1 MNDLNSV
8 QNIDDILYIKLRELE
23 NKCTEYGYIKEN
35 SIKIISVS
43 SGFLNPIIFVP
54 FIEYRVLCSALIF
67 KPNVNDIYLVD
78 VLSINKIGIMCCIKY
93 KHNNKTIIPIKI
105 IISKH
110 NQDIS
115 LLENIKVNDKIYIK
129 IVCYKFSKNS
139 YCIESIANLVSN
151 SYIENIKKYKCII
164 DKLNNIKHECVVS
177 IEKIYK
183 YYNILKFILDKETI
197 SYNELFIYE
206 FILKNNITTDINID
220 KYTDMYNDYIINFNK
235 KEEISTN
242 SGKSDDIILDDD
254 MEYDN
259 DTNYETNPDI
269 EDETNPELDEDTGY
283 IYDED
288 GELQDS
294 GVEIDDDDDEDED
307 EDEDEDNEDD
317 NIDDED
323 DENINNE
330 NINNNK
336 KIRSIKKM

>member
-54 FIEYRVLCSALIF
+54 FIEYKVLCSALIF

-93 KHNNKTIIPIKI
+93 KYNNKTIIPIKI

-110 NQDIS
+110 NQNVE
-115 LLENIKVNDKIYIK
+115 LLENIKIDDKIYIK

-139 YCIESIANLVSN
+139 YCIESIANLVSKD
-151 SYIENIKKYKCII
+151 YIENIKKYKCII
-164 DKLNNIKHECVVS
+164 NELNNIKHECVIS
-177 IEKIYK
+177 IDKIYK

-206 FILKNNITTDINID
+206 FIIKNNINDEDINITNLD
-220 KYTDMYNDYIINFNK
+220 KYVDLYNDYLINFNK
-235 KEEISTN
+235 KKEITTN
-242 SGKSDDIILDDD
+242 KSNNIIIDDD
-254 MEYDN
+254 DYDN

-269 EDETNPELDEDTGY
+269 EDETNPDLDEDNGY
-283 IYDED
+283 AYDED
-288 GELQDS
+288 DELQES
-294 GVEIDDDDDEDED
+294 GIEIDEENNEDEDDEDDDDDDEDDDIEN
-307 EDEDEDNEDD
+307 DEDNSS
-317 NIDDED
+317 NQAT
-323 DENINNE
+323 
-330 NINNNK
+330 K
-336 KIRSIKKM
+336 KIHSIKKM

>member
-54 FIEYRVLCSALIF
+54 FIEYKVLCSALIF

-110 NQDIS
+110 NQNVE
-115 LLENIKVNDKIYIK
+115 LLENIKIDDKIYIK

-139 YCIESIANLVSN
+139 YCIESIANLVSKD
-151 SYIENIKKYKCII
+151 YIENIKKYKCII
-164 DKLNNIKHECVVS
+164 DELNNIKHDCVIS
-177 IEKIYK
+177 IDKIYK

-269 EDETNPELDEDTGY
+269 EDETNPDLDEDNGY
-283 IYDED
+283 AYDED
-288 GELQDS
+288 DELQES
-294 GVEIDDDDDEDED
+294 GIEIDEENNEDEDDEDDDDDDDEDDDIEN
-307 EDEDEDNEDD
+307 DEDNSS
-317 NIDDED
+317 NQAT
-323 DENINNE
+323 
-330 NINNNK
+330 K
-336 KIRSIKKM
+336 KIHSIKKM